1 MPSPGRINI
10 FLFAAMA
17 RLPLSCLFWGL
28 GLTVFGRL
36 RLSQSGFGRKVGE
49 RRPGRREAAEVGA
62 VGGGE
67 VLSRRLAGEVE
78 ATVERRVQRCARRRG
93 PGPRVGV
100 GIAGEGVGHPATGGY
115 RREAAAQVRAGGSG
129 KLSMEE
135 HRTEIQELERSLF
148 SFFF

>member
-78 ATVERRVQRCARRRG
+78 ATVERRGQRCARRRG

-100 GIAGEGVGHPATGGY
+100 GRSEERRVGQECVSTCRSRWSPYHKKKNRKHIVTHATIY
-115 RREAAAQVRAGGSG
+115 
-129 KLSMEE
+129 
-135 HRTEIQELERSLF
+135 
-148 SFFF
+148 

>member
-78 ATVERRVQRCARRRG
+78 ATVERRGQRCARRRG

-100 GIAGEGVGHPATGGY
+100 GTAGERIGHPATGGY
-115 RREAAAQVRAGGSG
+115 RREAARS
-129 KLSMEE
+129 EE
-135 HRTEIQELERSLF
+135 HTSELQSLMRSSYAVFCL
-148 SFFF
+148 